1 MPRLVE
7 DTGQYQGVTPEALT
21 GDAFLETI
29 DPKYRTMIK
38 KFASGELPISSR
50 LSSSSKGLALI
61 QAVSQY
67 DPSFDVTDFNKRNKT
82 AQGFATGKQ
91 GDAVRAANQALAHM
105 GSLDKA
111 ISNLDNFNGIL
122 TPVNYLVNPVEEA
135 FGDKRQEVF
144 RTKARAVS
152 SELRKVFAGSGGGSL
167 QELKDWESS
176 FPVNAS
182 QEQQKSYLK
191 AGMELLKGGID
202 ALQGQYQSGM
212 GQNRDV
218 KTLLN
223 PQAQEVYKKISGED
237 IVPMNQSQSTQQA
250 QPSGTQEGVKSVSK
264 SGKPIIFRNGNW
276 EYQ

>member
-1 MPRLVE
+1 MPRLIE
-7 DTGQYQGVTPEALT
+7 DTGQYQNVTPEALT

-38 KFASGELPISSR
+38 KFASGELPVSSR

-61 QAVSQY
+61 QAISQY

-82 AQGFATGKQ
+82 AQGFSVGKQ
-91 GDAVRAANQALAHM
+91 GDAVRAASQALAHM
-105 GSLDKA
+105 GSLNKA
-111 ISNLDNFNGIL
+111 ITNLDNFNGIL
-122 TPVNYLVNPVEEA
+122 TPINYLVNPVESA
-135 FGDKRQEVF
+135 FGDSRQGVF
-144 RTKARAVS
+144 EEKARAVS
-152 SELRKVFAGSGGGSL
+152 SELKKVFAGSGGGSL

-176 FPVNAS
+176 FPVNGS
-182 QEQQKSYLK
+182 QKQQKDYLN
-191 AGMELLKGGID
+191 AGVELLKGGID

-218 KTLLN
+218 RTLLT
-223 PQAQEVYKKISGED
+223 PQALSTYQKLTGET
-237 IVPMNQSQSTQQA
+237 VSPMNQSKQQTQA
-250 QPSGTQEGVKSVSK
+250 QPSSNQEGVKSVSK